1 MVVAVVW
8 WCGGGVVWCF
18 DVAGPVFVMRHL
30 FAGNLLDYQAK
41 GGELVDRGW
50 CRVPV
55 VTCLAFAGLASVA
68 LDTATWRPG
77 FVAPT
82 STGDECVG
90 DITDGAC
97 DSTDSRDANN
107 KAVHA
112 EGVARQAS
120 TRPIAVVRERDIWV
134 AACFVTWIVLFCGRG
149 P

>member
-1 MVVAVVW
+1 MCGDGVMVRLVHAV
-8 WCGGGVVWCF
+8 GPDFVV
-18 DVAGPVFVMRHL
+18 RHL

-41 GGELVDRGW
+41 GGVLVDRGW
-50 CRVPV
+50 RCVPV

-68 LDTATWRPG
+68 LETATWRPG